1 MRRLRPRPRLL
12 SLHLLVLL
20 LLFLPPTDCRA
31 QERVGEVFRRVNP
44 SVVII
49 RARWKEVTGR
59 VSEVGSGFLISAD
72 GKIITAAHVVQTAD
86 EITAEFLGGE
96 TITAKVVS
104 SEPEADVALLELE
117 RPPAQPILAR
127 MGDSDTV
134 QVGDQVF
141 IIGAPYGIG
150 HTLSVGYVSARYKP
164 NTVYGTMSLAEFFQ
178 TDAAIN
184 PGNSGGPM
192 FNMAGEVIGVASH
205 NISKSGGFEGLGFV
219 VTINLAKRIL
229 LEQKSFWSGMA
240 GLVVQGN
247 LAKALN
253 VPQPYGILVQ
263 QVAANSPSALI
274 GLKPS
279 TIPATIDGKALLV
292 GGDILLSVLDMRIG
306 DSSYEEIQE
315 RLTGSRSTPIHAR
328 PHARA
333 TRPVVPAPAKGSR
346 TGPRLRLASRIAW
359 TTGSG
364 MASHRLSGC
373 ERGKGS
379 MKQSVVPRGRT
390 GAPVS
395 FR

>member
-1 MRRLRPRPRLL
+1 MGRPHHLLRLL
-12 SLHLLVLL
+12 SLQLLVLL

-96 TITAKVVS
+96 TIPAKVVS

-229 LEQKSFWSGMA
+229 LERRSFWSGMA

-292 GGDILLSVLDMRIG
+292 GGDILLSVLGMRIG

-315 RLTGSRSTPIHAR
+315 RLSALLAGSLVRLTVLRDGRQVELS
-328 PHARA
+328 
-333 TRPVVPAPAKGSR
+333 APR
-346 TGPRLRLASRIAW
+346 
-359 TTGSG
+359 
-364 MASHRLSGC
+364 
-373 ERGKGS
+373 
-379 MKQSVVPRGRT
+379 
-390 GAPVS
+390 
-395 FR
+395 